1 MSPGWSWTRFR
12 ILSNLWLRTM
22 PSPSAASP
30 TTEEKVDLIAP
41 STWQR
46 WMVED
51 RDPFHGAE
59 EHTQQHK
66 QALRLEVGQGKEEL
80 EDDEPCAHRFLSCVQ
95 SLLWD
100 RRVEDRHD
108 EPNKNT

>member
-1 MSPGWSWTRFR
+1 MSQGWSWTRFR

-22 PSPSAASP
+22 PSTSAARP
-30 TTEEKVDLIAP
+30 TT

-51 RDPFHGAE
+51 RGTFHGAE
-59 EHTQQHK
+59 EHIPQQK
-66 QALRLEVGQGKEEL
+66 QASRLEVGQGKEEL
-80 EDDEPCAHRFLSCVQ
+80 EDDEPCAHRILPCVQ
-95 SLLWD
+95 SLLWN

-108 EPNKNT
+108 EPNKKT